1 LSLIE
6 NADPSVVLDNEFH
19 RRTWRGVV
27 YRVFCEIS
35 DRTAQ
40 HLWIA
45 LHPNRPCCA
54 QERNVLA
61 LRERKRR
68 NELRDF
74 SRN

>member
-19 RRTWRGVV
+19 R
-27 YRVFCEIS
+27 
-35 DRTAQ
+35 RTAQ